1 MTSRSTELRV
11 ADSVVTQTVYSSK
24 DSRRGL
30 VQKRLTQAAVLLVLA
45 LFSFIIL
52 FPFYWVLRTALTDPQ
67 IFFGTIRSL
76 TPVNTTGD
84 NFLRVLGVLDPQVL
98 IREGATNISA
108 GKLNFWLFMRNS
120 FIVGIVTTLGQVFFS
135 STAAY
140 AFARLK
146 FPGRNV
152 IFSLYLAALMVP
164 AIVLFIPNYV
174 LVKQLGWINTF
185 VGIIAPAFLMTPFAV
200 FFMRQFFLSLNTS
213 LEEAA
218 ILDGATKIGF
228 FRRIAFPL
236 IRGPAI
242 TLGLL
247 TFITTWNQ
255 YLWPFV
261 VGRGEEVRMLTVAL
275 SVFRSQTPQ
284 GAPDW
289 TGLMAAAGVAIVPS
303 VLIFVFFGRQVI
315 DSIQFS
321 GGK

>member
-1 MTSRSTELRV
+1 MADITVNHSTS
-11 ADSVVTQTVYSSK
+11 

-30 VQKRLTQAAVLLVLA
+30 IQKRLAQALILFVLA
-45 LFSFIIL
+45 VFSFIIL
-52 FPFYWVLRTALTDPQ
+52 FPFYWVLRTAATDPQ
-67 IFFGTIRSL
+67 LVYSNIRSL
-76 TPVNTTGD
+76 TPVETTGV
-84 NFLRVLGVLDPQVL
+84 NFLRVLGVVDPQTL
-98 IREGATNISA
+98 IDEGATNISP

-140 AFARLK
+140 AFARLR
-146 FPGRNV
+146 FPGRNA
-152 IFSLYLAALMVP
+152 IFALYLAALMIP
-164 AIVLFIPNYV
+164 GIVLFIPNYV
-174 LVKQLGWINTF
+174 LVKELGWINTF
-185 VGIIAPAFLMTPFAV
+185 IGIIAPAFLMTPFAV
-200 FFMRQFFLSLNTS
+200 FFMRQFFLGLNTS
-213 LEEAA
+213 IEEAA

-228 FRRIAFPL
+228 FRRIALPL
-236 IRGPAI
+236 ISGPAI
-242 TLGLL
+242 TLGIL

-261 VGRGEEVRMLTVAL
+261 VGRSEDVRMLTVAL

-289 TGLMAAAGVAIVPS
+289 TGLMASAAISIVPS

>member
-1 MTSRSTELRV
+1 MAISYNTS
-11 ADSVVTQTVYSSK
+11 

-30 VQKRLTQAAVLLVLA
+30 IQKRLGQAALFLILA
-45 LFSFIIL
+45 IFSFMVL
-52 FPFYWVLRTALTDPQ
+52 FPFYWVIRTALTDPTQ
-67 IFFGTIRSL
+67 VFSSMRSFVPADP
-76 TPVNTTGD
+76 TPN
-84 NFLRVLGVLDPQVL
+84 NFLRVLGAFDPQIL
-98 IREGATNISA
+98 INEGATNVSA
-108 GKLNFWLFMRNS
+108 GKLNFFLFMRNS

-146 FPGRNV
+146 FPGRNA
-152 IFSLYLAALMVP
+152 IFGLYLAGLMVP
-164 AIVLFIPNYV
+164 GIVLFIPNYV

-185 VGIIAPAFLMTPFAV
+185 AGIIAPAFLMTPFAV
-200 FFMRQFFLSLNTS
+200 FFMRQFFLGLNTS
-213 LEEAA
+213 IEEAA

-228 FRRIAFPL
+228 FTRIALPL
-236 IRGPAI
+236 IQGPAV
-242 TLGLL
+242 TLGIL

-261 VGRGEEVRMLTVAL
+261 VGRNENVRMLTVAL

-289 TGLMAAAGVAIVPS
+289 TGLMAAAAVSIIPS
-303 VLIFVFFGRQVI
+303 VLIFVFFGRKVI

>member
-1 MTSRSTELRV
+1 M
-11 ADSVVTQTVYSSK
+11 ADSVRAAAYSSS

-30 VQKRLTQAAVLLVLA
+30 VEKRLGQAFLFLILA
-45 LFSFIIL
+45 IFSFVVL
-52 FPFYWVLRTALTDPQ
+52 FPFYWVVRTALTDPALVYSN
-67 IFFGTIRSL
+67 IKSF
-76 TPVNTTGD
+76 TPVEATSA
-84 NFLRVLGVLDPQVL
+84 NFLRVLGALDPQIL
-98 IREGATNISA
+98 INEGATNISP

-135 STAAY
+135 TTAAY

-146 FPGRNV
+146 FPGRNA
-152 IFSLYLAALMVP
+152 IFGLYLAGLMIP

-174 LVKQLGWINTF
+174 LIKQLGWINTF
-185 VGIIAPAFLMTPFAV
+185 TGIVAPAFLMTPFAV
-200 FFMRQFFLSLNTS
+200 FFMRQFFLGLNTS
-213 LEEAA
+213 IEEAA

-228 FRRIAFPL
+228 FRRIALPL
-236 IRGPAI
+236 IQGPAI
-242 TLGLL
+242 TLGIL

-261 VGRGEEVRMLTVAL
+261 VGRNEDVRMLTVAL

-289 TGLMAAAGVAIVPS
+289 TGLMAAAAISIVPS
-303 VLIFVFFGRQVI
+303 VLIFVFFGRKVI

>member
-1 MTSRSTELRV
+1 MTS
-11 ADSVVTQTVYSSK
+11 SVINTS
-24 DSRRGL
+24 DSRWGL
-30 VQKRLTQAAVLLVLA
+30 VQKRLGQLLVLIVLA
-45 LFSFIIL
+45 IFSFVVL
-52 FPFYWVLRTALTDPQ
+52 FPFYWVLRTAATNPQ
-67 IFFGTIRSL
+67 LVYSNIQSL
-76 TPVNTTGD
+76 APVETTGV
-84 NFLRVLGVLDPQVL
+84 NFLRVLGVFDPQIL
-98 IREGATNISA
+98 IDEGATNISP

-135 STAAY
+135 TTAAY
-140 AFARLK
+140 AFARLR
-146 FPGRNV
+146 FPGRNA
-152 IFSLYLAALMVP
+152 IFALYLAALMIP

-185 VGIIAPAFLMTPFAV
+185 IGIIAPAFLMTPFAV
-200 FFMRQFFLSLNTS
+200 FFMRQFFLGLNTS
-213 LEEAA
+213 IEEAA

-228 FRRIAFPL
+228 FRRIALPL
-236 IRGPAI
+236 ISGPAI
-242 TLGLL
+242 TLGIL

-261 VGRGEEVRMLTVAL
+261 VGRNEDVRMLTVAL

-289 TGLMAAAGVAIVPS
+289 TGLMAAAAISIVPS
-303 VLIFVFFGRQVI
+303 VLIFVFFGRKVI